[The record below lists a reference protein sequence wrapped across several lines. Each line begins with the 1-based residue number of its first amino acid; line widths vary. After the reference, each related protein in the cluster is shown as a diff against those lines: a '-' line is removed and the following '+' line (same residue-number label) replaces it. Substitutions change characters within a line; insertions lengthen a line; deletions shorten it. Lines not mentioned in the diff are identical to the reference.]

1 MLLYFENLSLDPYF
15 NQAFE
20 EYIFENYLEDEIL
33 LLWRNGPAVVCGSYQ
48 NVFAEV
54 NVPKAMD
61 AGVAIVRRSSGGGT
75 VYHDEGNL
83 NYTYIRSC
91 KAEEVTYGPFIE
103 PMVKALGAI
112 GIPAEMNRTCDI
124 AIDGLKVSGSAQ
136 KIVKDRVL
144 HHGTLLYRCDL
155 KALKAI
161 ANGQRESFESKGTKS
176 VPWPVTNM
184 ADHVAGQPVEME
196 EFMAGLKAEFEK
208 MFPIEE
214 RRLSEEEL
222 AKVRAAAKEKYQSW
236 EWTFGKS
243 PAFTCRRAFTYGGE
257 EIELSYS
264 ARRGIIEEISFTP
277 EKKAWA
283 DALRGRRLCVEE
295 LKELFEG
302 EASDLYRHIF

>member
-1 MLLYFENLSLDPYF
+1 MLYFENRSLDPYF

-20 EYIFENYLEDEIL
+20 EYIFENYPDDEIL

-61 AGVAIVRRSSGGGT
+61 AGVAIVRRPSGGGT

-103 PMVKALGAI
+103 PMVKALNAI

-161 ANGQRESFESKGTKS
+161 ANGQRDSFESKGTKS

-184 ADHVAGQPVEME
+184 ADHIAGKPMEME
-196 EFMAGLKAEFEK
+196 DFMAGLKAEFEK
-208 MFPIEE
+208 MFSVEE

-222 AKVRAAAKEKYQSW
+222 EKIRTAAREKYQNW
-236 EWTFGKS
+236 DWTYGKS
-243 PAFTCRRAFTYGGE
+243 PAFTCKRRFEFNGE
-257 EIELSYS
+257 EIALSYS
-264 ARRGIIEEISFTP
+264 AKRGVIEEIEFTP
-277 EKKAWA
+277 AKKTWS
-283 DALRGRRLCVEE
+283 DALRGKRLCAEE
-295 LKELFEG
+295 LQELFTGEEKEL
-302 EASDLYRHIF
+302 YRYIF

>member
-1 MLLYFENLSLDPYF
+1 MLYFENNSLDPYF

-20 EYIFENYLEDEIL
+20 EYIFENYPDDEIL

-54 NVPKAMD
+54 NVPKALD
-61 AGVAIVRRSSGGGT
+61 AGVAIVRRPSGGGT

-103 PMVKALGAI
+103 PMVKALNAI

-124 AIDGLKVSGSAQ
+124 AIDNLKVSGSAQ

-155 KALKAI
+155 TSLKAI
-161 ANGQRESFESKGTKS
+161 ANGQRDSFESKGTKS

-184 ADHVAGQPVEME
+184 ADHVAGEPMEMAD
-196 EFMAGLKAEFEK
+196 FKAGLKAEFAK
-208 MFPIEE
+208 MFALEE
-214 RRLSEEEL
+214 RCLSEAEL
-222 AKVRAAAKEKYQSW
+222 EKVRAAAKEKYQSW

-243 PAFTCRRAFTYGGE
+243 PAFTCRRTFAYKGE
-257 EIELSYS
+257 ELSLSYS
-264 ARRGIIEEISFTP
+264 AKRGVIEEIEFAP
-277 EKKAWA
+277 EKKEWS
-283 DALRGRRLCVEE
+283 DILRGKRLCVEE
-295 LKELFEG
+295 LKALFDG
-302 EASDLYRHIF
+302 EEKDLYRYIF

>member
-1 MLLYFENLSLDPYF
+1 MLYFENRSLDPYF

-20 EYIFENYLEDEIL
+20 EYIFENYPDDEIL

-54 NVPKAMD
+54 NVPKAID
-61 AGVAIVRRSSGGGT
+61 AGVAIVRRPSGGGT

-91 KAEEVTYGPFIE
+91 NPKEVTYGPFIE
-103 PMVKALGAI
+103 PMVKALNAI
-112 GIPAEMNRTCDI
+112 GIPAQMNRTCDI

-161 ANGQRESFESKGTKS
+161 ANGQRDSFESKGTKS

-184 ADHVAGQPVEME
+184 ADHIAGEPMEMTD
-196 EFMAGLKAEFEK
+196 FIAGLKAEFEK
-208 MFPIEE
+208 MFSVEE
-214 RRLSEEEL
+214 RQLTEEEL
-222 AKVRAAAKEKYQSW
+222 EKIRTAAKEKYQNW
-236 EWTFGKS
+236 DWTYGKS
-243 PAFTCRRAFTYGGE
+243 PAFVCNRSFVFNGE
-257 EIELSYS
+257 EIALSYS
-264 ARRGIIEEISFTP
+264 AKRGVIEEIEFTP
-277 EKKAWA
+277 AKPAWS
-283 DALRGRRLCVEE
+283 DALKGKRLCVEE
-295 LKELFEG
+295 LCELFEG
-302 EASDLYRHIF
+302 EEKDLYRHIF

>member
-1 MLLYFENLSLDPYF
+1 MLYFENLSLDPYF

-20 EYIFENYLEDEIL
+20 EHIFENYPQDEIL

-54 NVPKAMD
+54 NVPKAID
-61 AGVAIVRRSSGGGT
+61 AGVAIVRRPSGGGT

-103 PMVKALGAI
+103 PMVKALNAI
-112 GIPAEMNRTCDI
+112 GIPARMNRTCDI
-124 AIDGLKVSGSAQ
+124 AIDDLKVSGSAQ

-155 KALKAI
+155 KALKSI
-161 ANGQRESFESKGTKS
+161 ANGQRESFTSKGTKS
-176 VPWPVTNM
+176 MPWPVTNM
-184 ADHVAGQPVEME
+184 ADHMAGKPMEME
-196 EFMAGLKAEFEK
+196 EFMARLRTEFEK
-208 MFPIEE
+208 QFSIEE

-222 AKVRAAAKEKYQSW
+222 TRIRAAAKEKYQSW

-243 PAFTCRRAFTYGGE
+243 PAFTCCRTFPYEGE
-257 EIELSYS
+257 EITLSYS
-264 ARRGIIEEISFTP
+264 AKRGVIEEICFMP
-277 EKKAWA
+277 EKKEWA
-283 DALRGRRLCVEE
+283 EALLGKRLCVEE
-295 LKELFEG
+295 LKAALENE
-302 EASDLYRHIF
+302 ELYRYIF